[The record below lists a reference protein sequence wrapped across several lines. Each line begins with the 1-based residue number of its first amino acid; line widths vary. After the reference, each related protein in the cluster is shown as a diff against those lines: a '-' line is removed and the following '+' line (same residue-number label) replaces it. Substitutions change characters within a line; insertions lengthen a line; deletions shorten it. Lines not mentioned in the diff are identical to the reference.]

1 MTTKV
6 QHQYCSAVDRAQSLA
21 TILMLALFIPANVFA
36 AKVDTVELENGNL
49 VTGEIKELR
58 QGRLKYSTDSMGTV
72 YIEWG
77 EVIHLTGKA
86 RYRVETTD
94 GRIHFGSITPGTDDG
109 SMVVVAN
116 GETTQLEVADV
127 FRITKIKTGWRDK
140 IDSDIAVGYRY
151 AKASDIKE
159 ITLGYDGTLTTDRY
173 RLDFGANGRS
183 TEDSEDTTT
192 QWLAYTDLRRWRE
205 NRNYWL
211 ATGGAEQND
220 ELGIDLRVIAG
231 AGLGRRLRQTT
242 RWQLAAEAAPIV
254 NYTEND
260 DGSSDTELE
269 ALLRANWQIYIYDSP
284 KRTLDTTLALFPGIT
299 QAGEYRSAFDITL
312 RQEFIKDLF
321 WDLSFYH
328 QYDSDVEDED
338 ASNSDYGVK
347 TSIGFEF

>member
-1 MTTKV
+1 MTAKA
-6 QHQYCSAVDRAQSLA
+6 QIRFFSAAHRARILA
-21 TILMLALFIPANVFA
+21 TVLMMAIFIPGAAFA

-72 YIEWG
+72 YIEWD
-77 EVIHLTGKA
+77 EITHITGKA

-94 GRIHFGSITPGTDDG
+94 GRLHFGSITPGTDAG

-116 GETTQLEVADV
+116 GDTTQLEVVNV
-127 FRITKIKTGWRDK
+127 FRITRIKEGWRDM
-140 IDSDIAVGYRY
+140 IDSDITVGYRY
-151 AKASDIKE
+151 TKASDVKE
-159 ITLGYDGTLTTDRY
+159 ITLGYDGTLITDRY

-183 TEDSEDTTT
+183 TDDGEDTTT

-254 NYTEND
+254 NYTENG

-269 ALLRANWQIYIYDSP
+269 ALLRANWQIYIYNSP
-284 KRTLDTTLALFPGIT
+284 KRSLNTTLALFPGIT
-299 QAGEYRSAFDITL
+299 EAGEYRSAFDITL
-312 RQEFIKDLF
+312 RQEFISDLF

-328 QYDSDVEDED
+328 QYDSDVADED

>member
-1 MTTKV
+1 MTIKV
-6 QHQYCSAVDRAQSLA
+6 QHRYCAVANRARSPA
-21 TILMLALFIPANVFA
+21 TVLMLAIFIPATVFA
-36 AKVDTVELENGNL
+36 AKVDSVKLENGNL

-58 QGRLKYSTDSMGTV
+58 QGQLKYSTDSMGTV
-72 YIEWG
+72 YIEWD
-77 EVIHLTGKA
+77 EVIQLTGKA

-94 GRIHFGSITPGTDDG
+94 GRLHFGSITPGTDAG
-109 SMVVVAN
+109 SMIVVAN
-116 GETTQLEVADV
+116 GETTQLEVAEV
-127 FRITKIKTGWRDK
+127 FRITPIKTGWRDK

-151 AKASDIKE
+151 AKASDVEE
-159 ITLGYDGTLTTDRY
+159 ITLGYDGTLITDRY

-183 TEDSEDTTT
+183 TDDGEDTTT
-192 QWLAYTDLRRWRE
+192 QWLAFADLRRWRE

-242 RWQLAAEAAPIV
+242 RWQLSAEAAPIV
-254 NYTEND
+254 NYTENG

-269 ALLRANWQIYIYDSP
+269 ALLRANWQIYIYNSP
-284 KRTLDTTLALFPGIT
+284 KRSLQTTLALFPGIT
-299 QAGEYRSAFDITL
+299 EAGEYRSAFDITL

-328 QYDSDVEDED
+328 QYDSDVQDED
-338 ASNSDYGVK
+338 ASSSDYGVK